1 MTSART
7 LPWRRQLS
15 KLDTSSNCAA
25 FKQRPATNALA
36 YSVAALALILL
47 PGPSVLFV
55 IGRSLSLGQKG
66 GVLSVVGNALSTLP
80 AITAQP

>member
-1 MTSART
+1 M
-7 LPWRRQLS
+7 
-15 KLDTSSNCAA
+15 
-25 FKQRPATNALA
+25 A